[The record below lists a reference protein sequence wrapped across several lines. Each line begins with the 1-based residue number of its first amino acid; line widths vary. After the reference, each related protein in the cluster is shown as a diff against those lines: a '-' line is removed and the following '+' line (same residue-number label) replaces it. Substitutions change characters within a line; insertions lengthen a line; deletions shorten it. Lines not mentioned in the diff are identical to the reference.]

1 MTNNKHADALVF
13 FGATGDLAYKKI
25 FPALYAQARRKE
37 LTFPVI
43 GVAKAGWGLEQLKAR
58 AKDSVTKHCEYDEA
72 AFALLASKLK
82 YVDGAYEDAATFQT
96 LRKELGDSKRP
107 AHYLAIPP
115 VLFALVVD
123 QLGKSGCAKGA
134 RVIVEKPFGR
144 DLASAHALNKTL
156 LANFDEEHIF
166 RIDHYLG
173 KTAVQNL
180 VFFRFANLF
189 LEPIWNR
196 NYVDSIQITMA
207 EDFGVQGRGAFY
219 EQAGA
224 IRDVAENHLLQ
235 VLANLCMEPPA
246 RMDSESMRDEKVKV
260 LKSIPPIE
268 PVDVVRGQFI
278 GYRDEKGVSPESR
291 VETFAALKLRIDNWR
306 WKGVPIYIRAGKCLP
321 VTCTEVFVQMRRP
334 PAIFSKTAP
343 PPNYFRFR
351 ISPDVTISLGTMVL
365 SQKGDDMIGDPSEL
379 LAIHKENTNS
389 RDAYDRLL
397 SEAMEGDSMM
407 FAREDYVEQAWK
419 IVDTIISYPGPSYEY
434 EPGTWGPPQ
443 VDEVIN
449 PAGGWHNPVIDR
461 GPKTG
466 DTRPG
471 MTEMK

>member
-1 MTNNKHADALVF
+1 MLKSSADALVF

-25 FPALYAQARRKE
+25 FPALYAQARRNE

-43 GVAKAGWGLEQLKAR
+43 GVAKAGWGIDQLKKR
-58 AKDSVTKHCEYDEA
+58 AHDSLRAQGEVDEA
-72 AFALLASKLK
+72 VFDRLSKKLH
-82 YVDGAYEDAATFQT
+82 YVDGAYEDPATFAT
-96 LRKELGDSKRP
+96 LRRELGDAQRP

-115 VLFALVVD
+115 VLFGLVVD

-144 DLASAHALNKTL
+144 DYASAKALNKTL
-156 LANFDEEHIF
+156 LANFDESNVF

-180 VFFRFANLF
+180 VFFRFANSF

-207 EDFGVQGRGAFY
+207 ENFGVQGRGAFY
-219 EQAGA
+219 EQAGV

-235 VLANLCMEPPA
+235 VLANLCMEPAA
-246 RMDSESMRDEKVKV
+246 RNDSESVRDEKVKV

-268 PVDVVRGQFI
+268 PTDVVRGQFN
-278 GYRDEKGVSPESR
+278 GYRLEPGVSAESR
-291 VETFAALKLRIDNWR
+291 IETFAAMKLRIDNWR

-334 PAIFSKTAP
+334 PAIFSQKAP
-343 PPNYFRFR
+343 PPNYLRFR
-351 ISPDVTISLGTMVL
+351 ISPDVSISLGTLVL
-365 SQKGDDMIGDPSEL
+365 APGEDMMGQPSEL
-379 LAIHKENTNS
+379 LATHTDSANRT
-389 RDAYDRLL
+389 DAYDRLL
-397 SEAMEGDSMM
+397 GEAMEGDSTL
-407 FAREDYVEQAWK
+407 FARQDYVETAWR

-434 EPGTWGPPQ
+434 DPGTWGPQ
-443 VDEVIN
+443 EVYGVIN
-449 PAGGWHNPVIDR
+449 PAGGWHNPVVDR
-461 GPKTG
+461 GPITG

-471 MTEMK
+471 MATTK